1 MNLRKRAFCAGL
13 MVALGCSQIHAGT
26 LVLSSKF
33 VDKVK
38 NKATISISLEV
49 DEHLDKPH
57 GVGTSGEDGDVH
69 MAGRSAQIRLPMVAE
84 IMNARLE
91 KQSMQFLNDSTPD
104 GKIAVTGAWR
114 LWFEHPSKETMIQG
128 KPVDKPEDPNPD
140 HVFEVHPITQ
150 FGRNSVLD
158 SFVPITNTKGKE
170 YLAYQAAKAFPYYES
185 LTSKIERNSTSISI
199 ESGRGVLNYAEFIL
213 ELAAKPKEVDDGYFV
228 LAKVFDVNEE
238 EDPVI
243 PDARRMVFVK
253 GTAPANKVKNMKK
266 GGRLHV
272 LGIPRI
278 NLAEVAAVEVGTPVE
293 INLPYEMIIV
303 AVFPE

>member
-1 MNLRKRAFCAGL
+1 MSLRKRAFCTGL
-13 MVALGCSQIHAGT
+13 LVALGCSQIHAGT

-38 NKATISISLEV
+38 NRATISISLAV
-49 DEHLDKPH
+49 DEHLEKPH
-57 GVGTSGEDGDVH
+57 RVGTSGEDGDIH
-69 MAGRSAQIRLPMVAE
+69 MAGRSAQVRLPMVAE
-84 IMNARLE
+84 IVNARIE
-91 KQSMQFLNDSTPD
+91 KQSMQLLNDSTPD
-104 GKIAVTGAWR
+104 SKIAVTGVWR

-150 FGRNSVLD
+150 FGKNSVLD

-170 YLAYQAAKAFPYYES
+170 YVAYQAAKAFPYYES
-185 LTSKIERNSTSISI
+185 LTSKIEKTSTSISI

-213 ELAAKPKEVDDGYFV
+213 ELAAKPTEVDDGFFV
-228 LAKVFDVNEE
+228 LAKVFDTSEE
-238 EDPVI
+238 EDTVI

-253 GTAPANKVKNMKK
+253 GTAPADAVKTMKK

-278 NLAEVAAVEVGTPVE
+278 NLAEVSAVKAGSPVE
-293 INLPYEMIIV
+293 MNLPYEMIIV

>member
-1 MNLRKRAFCAGL
+1 MNLKKRAFCTGL
-13 MVALGCSQIHAGT
+13 LVALGCSQIHAGT

-38 NKATISISLEV
+38 NTATISISLEV
-49 DEHLDKPH
+49 DEHLETPH
-57 GVGTSGEDGDVH
+57 RVGASGDDGDVH
-69 MAGRSAQIRLPMVAE
+69 MAGRSAQVRLPMVAE
-84 IMNARLE
+84 IVNARLE
-91 KQSMQFLNDSTPD
+91 KQSMQLLNDSTPD
-104 GKIAVTGAWR
+104 SKIAVTGAWR

-128 KPVDKPEDPNPD
+128 KPVGKPTDPNPA
-140 HVFEVHPITQ
+140 HVFEVHPITK
-150 FGRNSVLD
+150 FGKNSVVD
-158 SFVPITNTKGKE
+158 SFVPITNAKGKE
-170 YLAYQAAKAFPYYES
+170 YVAYQAAKAFPYYES
-185 LTSKIERNSTSISI
+185 LTSKIEKDSTSISI

-213 ELAAKPKEVDDGYFV
+213 ELTAKPKEVDDGYFA
-228 LAKVFDVNEE
+228 LAKVFDVSEE

-253 GTAPANKVKNMKK
+253 GTAPADAVKKMKK

-278 NLAEVAAVEVGTPVE
+278 NLAEVSAVKADGPVE
-293 INLPYEMIIV
+293 MNLPYEMIIV